1 VQAAGPAVVWAIVVA
16 AGSGSRFGGPK
27 QYERLGDS
35 RVLDWSVRSARS
47 VATGVVLAVGADDA
61 GRSEP
66 DVDLVVAGGASRSA
80 SVRAALAVVPE
91 RASVIVVHDAARPL
105 ASPALFAAV
114 VDAVEAGA
122 EAAVP
127 GVALAD
133 TVKRVAGGRVV
144 ATLER
149 AALVAVQT
157 PQAFDAAALRQAHA
171 TGGSATDDAALV
183 EATGGVVVVV
193 PGEVRNLKVTTR
205 DDLEQLRRWVAEAE
219 VRP

>member
-1 VQAAGPAVVWAIVVA
+1 MQAAGPAVVWAIVVA